1 LSLDHE
7 PRLACGLRWLPND
20 LMELGGEGAKDLG
33 HHDTVLSSPIGRR
46 IGDVREDVVVEGV
59 ATKHE
64 EHEVVPPLVV
74 RR

>member
-1 LSLDHE
+1 
-7 PRLACGLRWLPND
+7 
-20 LMELGGEGAKDLG
+20 MELGGEGAKDLG